1 MIYPVDNIIH
11 RINLY
16 PVDLAIGFSNTYLLD
31 IDLSGRYIIHRINL
45 YPLDNTIGS
54 LILLQWIVIFSGGK
68 RYSASWKTGARKYWN
83 RVVFYLFIFI
93 FLQEH
98 WSTNLVRHRRQTLW
112 NSASVEIMSK
122 SNEGEYSTKKT
133 KVANGFTTNEN

>member
-1 MIYPVDNIIH
+1 MVSPILLRWIVIYPVDNIIH

-54 LILLQWIVIFSGGK
+54 LILLRWIVIFPGGK
-68 RYSASWKTGARKYWN
+68 RYSAS
-83 RVVFYLFIFI
+83 
-93 FLQEH
+93 
-98 WSTNLVRHRRQTLW
+98 
-112 NSASVEIMSK
+112 
-122 SNEGEYSTKKT
+122 
-133 KVANGFTTNEN
+133 